1 MTRLLK
7 PSYSFGLF
15 VLDSA
20 EGRLVRG
27 GEPISLT
34 PKAIET
40 LLVLVENAGHLT
52 EKEELLRRVWPD
64 TFVEE
69 ATVAKNISLLRKAL
83 GDSTE
88 SEEYIQT
95 VPKRGYRFVARVERG
110 NPPSDV
116 VSTVPQ
122 APAGPSFRVLLIGLS
137 ATLLVSA
144 FLFHS
149 FRAVPASTLGSQEHV
164 KVVVLPFEDLS
175 AGAVGEYFADGL
187 TEEMIRQ
194 LARVNPDR
202 MAVIARTSS
211 MHFKGSQK
219 TVAQIG
225 KELDVEYLIEGS
237 LRHDGER
244 LRISVRL
251 VQVKDQVHLWAQN
264 YERDLRDVLAV
275 QDDVARAV
283 AGEIGVRLEPPAT
296 PGDRAAKLH
305 TVAPEVNELYLKGR
319 YFWNKRTEAGYVKA
333 IQYFDEAIQLD
344 PQYAAAYAGLAD
356 SYALLGSMANSTLPR
371 IEAMPR
377 ARAFAERALALDE
390 SLAEARTSLAFVK
403 MHFEQDWDAAEREYR
418 RAIASNPSY
427 VTAHHWY
434 AYCLIA
440 QARVDEALREIRRAQ
455 ELDPLSLIINT
466 DVAEML
472 YFARRHDEAIQ
483 QARKT
488 LEMDPSFAL
497 AQRVLGLAYEEKGM
511 YPESIA
517 ALQKLVEI
525 SERADYALAALG
537 RSYAL
542 SGNRAE
548 AEKLLEELLALKTQ
562 DSGVFLGPAIVYAA
576 LGNKDQ
582 ALLWLEKLYQRRA
595 GIILIKVEPYFDVLR
610 AEPRF
615 QALERRMAL
624 ASN

>member
-1 MTRLLK
+1 
-7 PSYSFGLF
+7 
-15 VLDSA
+15 
-20 EGRLVRG
+20 
-27 GEPISLT
+27 
-34 PKAIET
+34 
-40 LLVLVENAGHLT
+40 
-52 EKEELLRRVWPD
+52 
-64 TFVEE
+64 
-69 ATVAKNISLLRKAL
+69 
-83 GDSTE
+83 
-88 SEEYIQT
+88 
-95 VPKRGYRFVARVERG
+95 
-110 NPPSDV
+110 
-116 VSTVPQ
+116 
-122 APAGPSFRVLLIGLS
+122 LLIGVA
-137 ATLLVSA
+137 ATLLVTA
-144 FLFHS
+144 LVLLAL
-149 FRAVPASTLGSQEHV
+149 RATPASTSESPERV
-164 KVVVLPFEDLS
+164 KLVVLPFEDLN
-175 AGAVGEYFADGL
+175 AGPAAEYFADGL

-194 LARVNPDR
+194 LARVNPER
-202 MAVIARTSS
+202 IGVIARTSS
-211 MHFKGSQK
+211 MHFKGSHK

-237 LRHDGER
+237 LRHEGER

-251 VQVKDQVHLWAQN
+251 VQVEDQVQLWAQN

-283 AGEIGVRLEPPAT
+283 ASEIGVRLEPPAT
-296 PGDRAAKLH
+296 PANPLADRHA
-305 TVAPEVNELYLKGR
+305 VAPEVNELYLKGR

-333 IQYFDEAIQLD
+333 IQYFEQAIQKH
-344 PQYAAAYAGLAD
+344 PEFAAAYAGLAD

-377 ARAFAERALALDE
+377 ARAFAEKALALDE
-390 SLAEARTSLAFVK
+390 SLAEARTSLAFVE
-403 MHFEQDWDAAEREYR
+403 MHFEQDWDSAEREYR

-440 QARVDEALREIRRAQ
+440 QARVDEALREIRLAQ

-517 ALQKLVEI
+517 ELKKLVDI

-542 SGNRAE
+542 SGNREE
-548 AEKLLEELLALKTQ
+548 AEKLLQELLALKTK
-562 DSGVFLGPAIVYAA
+562 DSGALLGPAIVHAA
-576 LGNKDQ
+576 LGNNDQ
-582 ALLWLEKLYQRRA
+582 ALLWLERLYQQRA

-610 AEPRF
+610 SEPRF

-624 ASN
+624 ASD

>member
-1 MTRLLK
+1 MTRQLK
-7 PSYSFGLF
+7 PSYSFGPF

-27 GEPISLT
+27 GDPIPLT

-64 TFVEE
+64 TFIEE
-69 ATVAKNISLLRKAL
+69 ATVAKNISTLRKAL

-95 VPKRGYRFVARVERG
+95 VPKRGYRFVARVERR

-116 VSTVPQ
+116 VSPVPQ
-122 APAGPSFRVLLIGLS
+122 APTAPPYRVLLIGLG
-137 ATLLVSA
+137 ATLLVMA
-144 FLFHS
+144 FLFHP
-149 FRAVPASTLGSQEHV
+149 FRAAPAPTSESQERV
-164 KVVVLPFEDLS
+164 KLVVLPFEDLS
-175 AGAVGEYFADGL
+175 AGPAGEYFADGL

-194 LARVNPDR
+194 LARVNPER

-237 LRHDGER
+237 LRHEGER

-283 AGEIGVRLEPPAT
+283 AGEIGVRLQPPGA
-296 PGDRAAKLH
+296 PADEAAKLH
-305 TVAPEVNELYLKGR
+305 AVAPEVNELYLKGR

-333 IQYFDEAIQLD
+333 IQYFEEAIQMD
-344 PQYAAAYAGLAD
+344 PEYAAAYAGLAD

-440 QARVDEALREIRRAQ
+440 QARVEEALREIRLAQ

-517 ALQKLVEI
+517 ELQKLVEI

-542 SGNRAE
+542 SGNREE
-548 AEKLLEELLALKTQ
+548 AEKLLQELLALKTK
-562 DSGVFLGPAIVYAA
+562 DSGVFLGPAIMYAA

-582 ALLWLEKLYQRRA
+582 ALLWLEKLCQQRA

-610 AEPRF
+610 SEPRF

-624 ASN
+624 TDD

>member
-1 MTRLLK
+1 MTRQSK
-7 PSYSFGLF
+7 PSYSFGPF
-15 VLDSA
+15 RLDSA

-27 GEPISLT
+27 GEPIPLT

-40 LLVLVENAGHLT
+40 LLVLVGNAGHLT

-64 TFVEE
+64 AFVEE
-69 ATVAKNISLLRKAL
+69 ATVAKNISTLRKAL

-110 NPPSDV
+110 TPPSDV
-116 VSTVPQ
+116 VNPVP
-122 APAGPSFRVLLIGLS
+122 PARIVPTFRVLLIGLA
-137 ATLLVSA
+137 ATVLVTA
-144 FLFHS
+144 ILFHL
-149 FRAVPASTLGSQEHV
+149 FRAAPASISASQERV
-164 KVVVLPFEDLS
+164 KLVVLPFEDLS
-175 AGAVGEYFADGL
+175 AGPGGDYFADGL

-194 LARVNPDR
+194 LARVNPER
-202 MAVIARTSS
+202 IAVIARTSS
-211 MHFKGSQK
+211 MYFKGSQK

-237 LRHDGER
+237 LRHEGER

-275 QDDVARAV
+275 QDEVARAV
-283 AGEIGVRLEPPAT
+283 AGEIGVRLQPPAA
-296 PGDRAAKLH
+296 PDDRMAKLQA
-305 TVAPEVNELYLKGR
+305 VAPEVNELYLKGR
-319 YFWNKRTEAGYVKA
+319 YFWNKRTEAGYGKA
-333 IQYFDEAIQLD
+333 IRYFEEAIQMQ

-377 ARAFAERALALDE
+377 ARAFAEQALALDE

-403 MHFEQDWDAAEREYR
+403 MHFEHDWDAAEREYR
-418 RAIASNPSY
+418 RAIALNPSY

-440 QARVDEALREIRRAQ
+440 QARVDEALQEIRLAQ
-455 ELDPLSLIINT
+455 ELDPLSLIVNT

-483 QARKT
+483 QAKKT

-511 YPESIA
+511 HAESIA
-517 ALQKLVEI
+517 ALKQLVEI

-542 SGNRAE
+542 SGNREE
-548 AEKLLEELLALKTQ
+548 AEKLLQELLALKTK
-562 DSGVFLGPAIVYAA
+562 DSGAFHGPAIVYAA

-582 ALLWLEKLYQRRA
+582 GPSLAGETLSGTRWQHSDKGRAL
-595 GIILIKVEPYFDVLR
+595 F
-610 AEPRF
+610 
-615 QALERRMAL
+615 
-624 ASN
+624 

>member
-1 MTRLLK
+1 MTRQLK
-7 PSYSFGLF
+7 PSYSFGPF

-27 GEPISLT
+27 GESIPLT
-34 PKAIET
+34 PKATET

-69 ATVAKNISLLRKAL
+69 ATVAKNISTLRKAL

-116 VSTVPQ
+116 VSTVPLTRT
-122 APAGPSFRVLLIGLS
+122 APPFRVLLIGLA
-137 ATLLVSA
+137 ATLLVA
-144 FLFHS
+144 ALLFHP
-149 FRAVPASTLGSQEHV
+149 FRAAPASTSGIPERV
-164 KVVVLPFEDLS
+164 KLVVLPFEDLT
-175 AGAVGEYFADGL
+175 AGPVGEYFADGL

-194 LARVNPDR
+194 LARVNPER
-202 MAVIARTSS
+202 IAVIARTSS
-211 MHFKGSQK
+211 MHFKDSQK
-219 TVAQIG
+219 TVEQIG

-237 LRHDGER
+237 LRHEGER

-264 YERDLRDVLAV
+264 YERELRDVLAV

-283 AGEIGVRLEPPAT
+283 AGEIGVRLRPPA
-296 PGDRAAKLH
+296 PADQAAKLLA
-305 TVAPEVNELYLKGR
+305 VPPEVNELYLKGR

-333 IQYFDEAIQLD
+333 IQYFEEAIQMH
-344 PQYAAAYAGLAD
+344 PEYAAAYAGLAD

-371 IEAMPR
+371 IDAMPR
-377 ARAFAERALALDE
+377 ARAFAEKALALDE
-390 SLAEARTSLAFVK
+390 TLAEARTSLAFVK

-434 AYCLIA
+434 AYLLVA
-440 QARVDEALREIRRAQ
+440 QARMDEALREIRLAQ

-525 SERADYALAALG
+525 TERADYALAALG

-542 SGNRAE
+542 SGNREE
-548 AEKLLEELLALKTQ
+548 AEKLLQELLAVKTK
-562 DSGVFLGPAIVYAA
+562 DSGALLGPAIVYAA

-582 ALLWLEKLYQRRA
+582 ALLWLEKLYQQRA
-595 GIILIKVEPYFDVLR
+595 GIILLKVEPYFDVLR
-610 AEPRF
+610 PEPRF

-624 ASN
+624 ASD